1 MTEATDFESVT
12 GTLFRQVFD
21 DAPIGIFLVGL
32 DGRFL
37 RVNSVAATITGYT
50 ATELLATNFQ
60 AITHPDDLNTDLH
73 LLHEVLD
80 GKRLNYRMDKRY
92 IRKDGTVVWVQLD
105 VGLIRETSG
114 KPGYFV
120 SHVQDITGRIQSESA
135 LSAATATADRE
146 RRQAARYLNLV
157 DALIVALDR
166 DGRITLIN
174 PRGCAILGQPHD
186 QLIGRNWFDTC
197 LPPEERNAARQLFER
212 LVDGTMDPSEVPFG
226 LDTDHERTILTASGE
241 QRILCFRTVLMRDDH
256 GRVSGSLSSAFD
268 VTERTRLQ
276 TSLRAAMAAAECA
289 TKAKSDFLA
298 VMSHEIRTPINGVLG
313 LTEMLLRTNL
323 DPQQRELIETLRT
336 CGDSL
341 LVQVNDILDFSKIE
355 AGLLELESVAFS
367 MESAIDDAIALVS
380 EKVQAKNLYLAVV
393 HEPGQPALLL
403 GDAVRIRQVVANL
416 LSNAAKFTEHGGI
429 FIRTRMLPSPSA
441 EATCIEVVV
450 VDTGIGMPTSIV
462 RQLFSPFTQG
472 DASTTRRFGGTG
484 LGLSICRRLVTAMGG
499 TIDVISSPGAGSQFR
514 FSIPCIPS
522 SGFPDPEYDSLRGL
536 RTLVVIENNGLRAAL
551 QEQLGYWGVVTTVV
565 PASEAADMIRA
576 QSSIGKPYAVV
587 IGDGDGVDAEAV
599 LTARDRH
606 SPSTRLLCLCSKPGS
621 PSDLH
626 LVKPVRTTHLRRRL
640 LWAIGKGLRA
650 ENNDSGRLQAARLQ
664 GHVLVADD
672 NQINRLVTNAMLTRL
687 GLTCDLVSD
696 GREALSAIDRTTYN
710 VVLMDCRMP
719 DISGLEAT
727 ASHRRREAAKGDG
740 IRIPIIALTAGATA
754 DERNAAMKS
763 GMDAVLIKPVREE
776 SLIAVLRRFLPTP
789 EQTPFN
795 QQESNPLVDVRA
807 LRCLQVDTG
816 DTESFLRLFSD
827 EWSRANVRLHL
838 AAMAGNMQEI
848 QEVTHSLK
856 STTLLLGLQRLTHLI
871 MALEQGSQ
879 CGDLAAIRCH
889 LENINAV
896 AEASLLEAKH
906 IADGLTH

>member
-1 MTEATDFESVT
+1 MTETVDFESVT
-12 GTLFRQVFD
+12 GNLFRQVFD
-21 DAPIGIFLVGL
+21 EAPIGIFLVGL

-37 RVNSVAATITGYT
+37 RINSVAAAITGYT
-50 ATELLATNFQ
+50 ATELLAINFQ
-60 AITHPDDLNTDLH
+60 TITHPDDLHTDLH

-80 GKRLNYRMDKRY
+80 GRRTNYRMDKRY
-92 IRKDGTVVWVQLD
+92 IRKDGTIVWVQLD
-105 VGLIRETSG
+105 VGLIREAAG

-135 LSAATATADRE
+135 LNVATATADRE

-166 DGRITLIN
+166 EGRITLIN
-174 PRGCAILGQPHD
+174 PRGCAILGHPHD
-186 QLIGRNWFDTC
+186 QLVGRNWFDTC
-197 LPPEERNAARQLFER
+197 LPAEERRAAHQLFER
-212 LVDGTMDPSEVPFG
+212 LVDGTTDPSEVPFG
-226 LDTDHERTILTASGE
+226 LDTEHERAILTASGE
-241 QRILCFRTVLMRDDH
+241 QRILCFRTVLMRDEH

-276 TSLRAAMAAAECA
+276 TSLRAATAAAECA

-313 LTEMLLRTNL
+313 LTEMLLRTSL

-355 AGLLELESVAFS
+355 AGLLELESVTFS

-380 EKVQAKNLYLAVV
+380 EKIQAKNLYLAVV
-393 HEPGQPALLL
+393 HEPGQPALLQ
-403 GDAVRIRQVVANL
+403 GDAARIRQVVANL

-429 FIRTRMLPSPSA
+429 SIRTRMLPSSL
-441 EATCIEVVV
+441 TGTTSIEVAV
-450 VDTGIGMPTSIV
+450 VDTGIGMPPSIV
-462 RQLFSPFTQG
+462 RQLFLPFTQG

-484 LGLSICRRLVTAMGG
+484 LGLSICKRLVTAMNG

-522 SGFPDPEYDSLRGL
+522 SAIVDPEFDSLRGL
-536 RTLVVIENNGLRAAL
+536 RALVVIENNGLRVAL
-551 QEQLGYWGVVTTVV
+551 QEQLGYWGVVTAVV
-565 PASEAADMIRA
+565 PASEAADIIRA
-576 QSSIGKPYAVV
+576 QASLGKPYSVV

-606 SPSTRLLCLCSKPGS
+606 SPSTRLLCLCSTLGS

-640 LWAIGKGLRA
+640 LWAIGKGQRTEGA
-650 ENNDSGRLQAARLQ
+650 DRGRLQAVKLR

-672 NQINRLVTNAMLTRL
+672 NQINRLVTSAMLTRL

-696 GREALSAIDRTTYN
+696 GREALSAIDRTTYD
-710 VVLMDCRMP
+710 VILMDCRMP
-719 DISGLEAT
+719 DVSGLEAT

-754 DERNAAMKS
+754 EERNAAMAS
-763 GMDAVLIKPVREE
+763 GMDAVLVKPVREE
-776 SLIAVLRRFLPTP
+776 SLITILQPHLTTP
-789 EQTPFN
+789 EPHPFS
-795 QQESNPLVDVRA
+795 QQEGDLLVDVRA
-807 LRCLQVDTG
+807 LSSLQADTG
-816 DTESFLRLFSD
+816 DTNGFLRLFSD
-827 EWSRANVRLHL
+827 EWSRANARLHQ
-838 AAMAGNMQEI
+838 AAAAGNIQEI
-848 QEVTHSLK
+848 MEITHTLK
-856 STTLLLGLQRLTHLI
+856 STTLLLGFHRLTHLI
-871 MALEQGSQ
+871 MAIETGSQ
-879 CGDLAAIRCH
+879 GGDLVTVRYH
-889 LENINAV
+889 LGNINAV

-906 IADGLTH
+906 IAAGFAP